1 MAWTE
6 IKYFREF
13 TWKKGDVRPTVDDGV
28 TEGSIGFEIDVGQPL
43 EKQVTIYRFMQ
54 GDWRLL

>member
-1 MAWTE
+1 MAWKE
-6 IKYFREF
+6 IKYSKEF
-13 TWKKGDVRPTVDDGV
+13 TWKNGDTRPTVDDGV
-28 TEGSIGFEIDVGQPL
+28 TEGSIGYEIDETQPP

>member
-1 MAWTE
+1 MAYKP
-6 IKYFREF
+6 INYSKEF
-13 TWKKGDVRPTVDDGV
+13 TWKKGDTRPTVDDGV
-28 TEGSIGFEIDVGQPL
+28 TEGSIGFEIDEMQPP